1 MPRGGDERNPAIE
14 LSELC
19 FGGKIRLTGS
29 IDGGREISNGGGWTG
44 GRGAVGDGMG
54 PGPGEGSLAP
64 APGCRGGLFGA
75 TLAAAAAAETA
86 AVTEEEAESLAMAAV
101 DRMTTAPEAPRG
113 TVKLVRGT
121 RNMAARERRKGDET
135 LHSKTPSLCPR
146 PSARRR

>member
-1 MPRGGDERNPAIE
+1 
-14 LSELC
+14 
-19 FGGKIRLTGS
+19 
-29 IDGGREISNGGGWTG
+29 
-44 GRGAVGDGMG
+44 MG

-64 APGCRGGLFGA
+64 APGGRGGLFGA

-121 RNMAARERRKGDET
+121 RNMAARERRKGDELFLGHRGPT
-135 LHSKTPSLCPR
+135 KINTPCWTNFG
-146 PSARRR
+146 ARNFSCLI